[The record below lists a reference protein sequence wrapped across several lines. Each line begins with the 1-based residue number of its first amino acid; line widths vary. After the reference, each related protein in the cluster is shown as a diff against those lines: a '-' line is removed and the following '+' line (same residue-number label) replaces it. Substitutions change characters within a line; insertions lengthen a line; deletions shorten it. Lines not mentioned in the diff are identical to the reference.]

1 MAITRFG
8 PRIGRKADNS
18 QGPVNPSSAG
28 PSGPAVP
35 GGIADGS
42 SRPNGRMGRIAGG
55 KRQGSFTGPI
65 EAAAPMT
72 PSSTYTNQHIGNSK
86 RIGTVQRPPGT
97 RNL

>member
-1 MAITRFG
+1 
-8 PRIGRKADNS
+8 
-18 QGPVNPSSAG
+18 
-28 PSGPAVP
+28 
-35 GGIADGS
+35 
-42 SRPNGRMGRIAGG
+42 MGRIAGG

-86 RIGTVQRPPGT
+86 RIGTVQRPPGA